1 MTRLFI
7 EQPLALPG
15 SAKYKN
21 NKIITLCN
29 TFFAETILK
38 KIKYFFRNL
47 NIRGVQWR
55 PYELFFTNA
64 TWWTWEYNDALKKS
78 WTTLTYPCLPYPSL
92 SCPLKG
98 NKTLHI
104 CILKYWSKMVYR
116 VLQNRHF
123 NIFLQYTLYSF
134 FIAYFEGIYTQFFV
148 YY

>member
-47 NIRGVQWR
+47 NIRGVQ
-55 PYELFFTNA
+55 
-64 TWWTWEYNDALKKS
+64 
-78 WTTLTYPCLPYPSL
+78 
-92 SCPLKG
+92 
-98 NKTLHI
+98 
-104 CILKYWSKMVYR
+104 
-116 VLQNRHF
+116 
-123 NIFLQYTLYSF
+123 
-134 FIAYFEGIYTQFFV
+134 
-148 YY
+148 